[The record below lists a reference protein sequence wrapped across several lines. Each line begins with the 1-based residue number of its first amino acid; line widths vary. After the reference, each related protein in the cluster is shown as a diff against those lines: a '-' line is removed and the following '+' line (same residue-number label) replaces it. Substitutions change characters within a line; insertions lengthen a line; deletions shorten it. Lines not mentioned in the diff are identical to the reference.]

1 VADGECVM
9 RSINDQSCDLLV
21 VGGGLVG
28 LALARAAAH
37 AGLDV
42 LIVDREAPKQAV
54 SNVFD
59 GRVSSIARGSANML
73 NHLGVW
79 DLIREDAQPIK
90 EIRVTDDGSPFF
102 LHYASRDVGN
112 GPMGYILENRILRRA
127 LQAAVEQDPRIAWR
141 TQIEVEEIECGIY
154 GVCAQLSDGSTAN
167 SPLVAAADGR
177 DSALRTKAGI
187 NVINRSYGQ
196 VGIVCTVA
204 HSLPHGAIA
213 HERFLSAGPF
223 AILPMTGNRSSLV
236 WTERPEVAST
246 ILKLGTSDFLGELAW
261 RFGDF
266 LGQLKVVSP
275 RWQYPL
281 ELTMAERL
289 IAGRLALVGDAAHAI
304 HPIAG
309 QGLNLGLRDAA
320 ALAEVVSNAYQLG
333 MDIGEA
339 TVLENYGR
347 WRRFDGLAMAAVTD
361 SLNRLFSNDIVPLRE
376 IRSIGLA
383 TVNKLPILKAIF
395 QRHAMGVL
403 GHLPKLL
410 QDSAI

>member
-1 VADGECVM
+1 MADGECAM
-9 RSINDQSCDLLV
+9 RSINNQSCDLLV

-37 AGLDV
+37 SGLDV
-42 LIVDREAPKQAV
+42 LIVDRESPIQAV
-54 SNVFD
+54 SDVFD

-73 NHLGVW
+73 KHLGVW
-79 DLIREDAQPIK
+79 DLIRQDAQPVE
-90 EIRVTDDGSPFF
+90 EIRVTDNGSPLF

-112 GPMGYILENRILRRA
+112 GPMGYIIENRILRRA
-127 LQAAVEQDPRIAWR
+127 LHTVVEKDVRITWR
-141 TQIEVEEIECGIY
+141 TGVEVEEIERGIH
-154 GVCAQLSDGSTAN
+154 GVCAQLSDGTKAN

-177 DSALRTKAGI
+177 HSVLRTKAGI
-187 NVINRSYGQ
+187 NVVKRSYRQ
-196 VGIVCTVA
+196 VGLVCTVA
-204 HSLPHGAIA
+204 HSLPHGAVA

-223 AILPMTGNRSSLV
+223 AILPMTGDRSSLV
-236 WTERPEVAST
+236 WTERPEVAAT
-246 ILKLGTSDFLGELAW
+246 ILKLDTGAFLGELAW

-266 LGQLKVVSP
+266 LGQLEVVSP
-275 RWQYPL
+275 RWHYPL
-281 ELTMAERL
+281 QLTLARQL
-289 IAGRLALVGDAAHAI
+289 TARRLALVGDAAHAI

-320 ALAEVVSNAYQLG
+320 ALSEVVGNAYQLG

-347 WRRFDGLAMAAVTD
+347 WRRFDGLAMAVVTD
-361 SLNRLFSNDIVPLRE
+361 GLNRLFSNDIAPIRG

-383 TVNKLPILKAIF
+383 AVNKVPFLKSVF

-410 QDSAI
+410 RDSTI